1 MVFSGVLM
9 DNEEENW
16 PPSTISKICHVYL
29 IIQKLTKMFFSLIS
43 FKLFTS
49 HVTLNLSFTYI
60 RSLFQK
66 SETFGKSTHC
76 NDNRIVTNFL
86 QFLRFLVPHRFVG
99 ISYRK
104 GELWSHHFWLRQ
116 RQLQCIM

>member
-1 MVFSGVLM
+1 MYF
-9 DNEEENW
+9 
-16 PPSTISKICHVYL
+16 
-29 IIQKLTKMFFSLIS
+29 S

-66 SETFGKSTHC
+66 SETFGKAIHC
-76 NDNRIVTNFL
+76 NDDRIVTNFL
-86 QFLRFLVPHRFVG
+86 QFLRFLITHRFVG

-104 GELWSHHFWLRQ
+104 SELWSHHFWLR
-116 RQLQCIM
+116 

>member
-1 MVFSGVLM
+1 MVFSGVPM
-9 DNEEENW
+9 DNEERSW

-29 IIQKLTKMFFSLIS
+29 IIKKPD
-43 FKLFTS
+43 KLFTS

-66 SETFGKSTHC
+66 SETFGKSIHC

-86 QFLRFLVPHRFVG
+86 QFLRFLIPNSMYIGKSMFT
-99 ISYRK
+99 S
-104 GELWSHHFWLRQ
+104 
-116 RQLQCIM
+116 